1 MKSWIFILSGV
12 LAAQLVL
19 AVVLNLAGEDYGT
32 FPAEEELLIFNRQAV
47 DGLHIEDGTD
57 SVVLKKQEGTW
68 LLPESGDFP
77 ASQANVKRLLD
88 KLAALEKGWPV
99 AKTRGAARRFAV
111 DQEQFERKLTLLSD
125 DDAQAT
131 LYVGSS
137 PGFRKVYVRP
147 GDGDDIFTVDCN
159 TWDAGAK
166 ADGWIDK
173 DVLTLNESNVE
184 RIEMPGLILQRQDGE
199 LQLVDLDQ
207 KEQTNG
213 EASRGLLGKL
223 SGLRIQSLLGT
234 EAKPEY
240 RQDEP
245 ALEVRMTGEGGEVLG
260 YRFSKPEDAAYY
272 VLKRSD
278 LDYYFKVAEYMVDP
292 VRETTREKLVQD
304 TTEEASSKPAGDK
317 RDERD
322 DDASAAEG
330 QESDTGREPAEENE

>member
-19 AVVLNLAGEDYGT
+19 AAVLNLTGEDYGT
-32 FPAEEELLIFNRQAV
+32 FQAEEKLLSFNRQTV
-47 DGLHIEDGTD
+47 DGLRIEDGTD

-68 LLPESGDFP
+68 LLPVSGDFP
-77 ASQANVKRLLD
+77 ASQRSVNRLLD

-111 DQEQFERKLTLLSD
+111 DTEQFERKLTLLSD

-147 GDGDDIFTVDCN
+147 GSGADIFAVDFN
-159 TWDAGAK
+159 TWDADAK

-173 DVLTLNESNVE
+173 DILKLDQSMVE

-223 SGLRIQSLLGT
+223 SGLSIQSLLGT

-245 ALEVRMTGEGGEVLG
+245 ALEVRMTREGGEVLG

-278 LDYYFKVAEYMVDP
+278 LDYYFKVAEYIVDP
-292 VRETTREKLVQD
+292 VRETTRENLVQD
-304 TTEEASSKPAGDK
+304 ATGEVSGEPAGDK
-317 RDERD
+317 RDEQD
-322 DDASAAEG
+322 DDASAAEER
-330 QESDTGREPAEENE
+330 ESDTA